1 MNAYKPT
8 RPLLRVVFA
17 AMALTATIASAAF
30 IEGLVRSYTVDAG
43 QTAGTTPVTV
53 AEAKR

>member
-8 RPLLRVVFA
+8 RPLLRAVFA